1 MKAERVEISLKEFIT
16 QRAKAENPRSVRD
29 LFEIVRKKRPTLVE
43 DEFIQS
49 IKELKESGTLELEL
63 PTPKFDSYIAYVKLR
78 SENAWFHLVVSASLA
93 TILAIYI
100 LPSAYPIVIFRW
112 ILGLVFV
119 LFLPGYATVQ
129 ALFAGRRE
137 LDDIERFALSVGLS
151 LAITPLVGLLL
162 NYTPWGIRL
171 DPIAL
176 SLSIYTLAMATIG
189 TIRRYSLKSKDQ
201 QKRLNQESRLPI
213 L

>member
-1 MKAERVEISLKEFIT
+1 LKARRVEIPLKEFIT
-16 QRAKAENPRSVRD
+16 QRIKAENPRTVRD
-29 LFEIVRKKRPTLVE
+29 LFEIVSKKRSTLAE

-49 IKELKESGTLELEL
+49 IKELKENGTLELEL
-63 PTPKFDSYIAYVKLR
+63 PPPKVDSYLAYLKLR

-112 ILGLVFV
+112 ILGSIFV
-119 LFLPGYATVQ
+119 LFLPGYVTVQ
-129 ALFAGRRE
+129 ALFTGRRE

-151 LAITPLVGLLL
+151 LAITPLTGLLL

-171 DPIAL
+171 DPIAI
-176 SLSIYTLAMATIG
+176 SLSIFTLGMTMIATI
-189 TIRRYSLKSKDQ
+189 RKYSLIP
-201 QKRLNQESRLPI
+201 RRTPAEARTT
-213 L
+213 

>member
-1 MKAERVEISLKEFIT
+1 LKNKRLEIPLKEFIT
-16 QRAKAENPRSVRD
+16 QRVKAENPHTVRD
-29 LFEIVRKKRPTLVE
+29 LFEIVSKKRSTLAE

-63 PTPKFDSYIAYVKLR
+63 PTPKFDSYLAYLKLR
-78 SENAWFHLVVSASLA
+78 SENTWFHLVVSASLA

-100 LPSAYPIVIFRW
+100 LPSTYPIVIFRW
-112 ILGLVFV
+112 ILGCAFV

-137 LDDIERFALSVGLS
+137 LDDTERFALSVGLS
-151 LAITPLVGLLL
+151 LAITPLIGLLL

-176 SLSIYTLAMATIG
+176 SLSIYTLAIATVG
-189 TIRRYSLKSKDQ
+189 TIRRYNLTPRRSTA
-201 QKRLNQESRLPI
+201 EA
-213 L
+213 